1 MQHNGCI
8 DGVVHSAQ
16 NPSAQNTACQRNAQS
31 PQHDCLSTGQAQP
44 CVVPSACQRHSR
56 IARHSDVRLPVG
68 QARPALRRNQPAA
81 RQRNHRAIL
90 PNDLRLSSGQAQ
102 PRVPTSTAACQ
113 RHRRIEPHHRRLRR
127 PPRSNAVCQR
137 TTVCLAMGQAQPR
150 SPRGAY
156 PASPP
161 QRLHRSRRFRP
172 SPQGDKN
179 QKKTPHYCQHTRN
192 YHRTTKNTHKC
203 TLTPC
208 CYHRRCFALLKHLHT
223 HRYYQH
229 RHAAHDTLHYTIDPQ
244 TDYDMH

>member
-1 MQHNGCI
+1 MQQKGCI
-8 DGVVHSAQ
+8 DRGGHSAQ
-16 NPSAQNTACQRNAQS
+16 IPSAQISACQRNAHS
-31 PQHDCLSTGQAQP
+31 PPHDCLSTGQAQP
-44 CVVPSACQRHSR
+44 SVAPSACQRHR
-56 IARHSDVRLPVG
+56 QRHGRVERHSAVRLPVG
-68 QARPALRRNQPAA
+68 QARPAQRLQLPAA
-81 RQRNHRAIL
+81 RQRNHREVL

-113 RHRRIEPHHRRLRR
+113 RHRRIEPHHRRLRH

-150 SPRGAY
+150 SPRGAH
-156 PASPP
+156 PTSPP

-208 CYHRRCFALLKHLHT
+208 CYHRRCFALL
-223 HRYYQH
+223 
-229 RHAAHDTLHYTIDPQ
+229 
-244 TDYDMH
+244 